1 MGKYRIKR
9 VIPINKVENRL
20 RKKVGKGFTTSRNNT
35 VDHGQPRTTLNPPNI
50 ELNGLNLQN
59 LVQITFSDL
68 TIPDRYCNINDKGK
82 ILSCDGVLTSRDL
95 NPKKK
100 MHAQDHICFAKKLD
114 LHHNKVGFPVLII

>member
-20 RKKVGKGFTTSRNNT
+20 RKKVGKGFTTSRDNT

-50 ELNGLNLQN
+50 ELNGLNQN

-68 TIPDRYCNINDKGK
+68 TIPDRYCNINDKGM

-95 NPKKK
+95 NLKKK
-100 MHAQDHICFAKKLD
+100 MRAQDHICFAKKLD
-114 LHHNKVGFPVLII
+114 LPHNKVDFLVLII